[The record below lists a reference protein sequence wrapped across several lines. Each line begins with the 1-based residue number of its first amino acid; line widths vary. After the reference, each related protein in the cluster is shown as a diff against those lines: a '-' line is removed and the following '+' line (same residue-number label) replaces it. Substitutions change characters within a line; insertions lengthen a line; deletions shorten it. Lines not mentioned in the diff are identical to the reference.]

1 MQQRGLLWLRFLGK
15 EAKVFDLTE
24 ASKILENLE
33 KIVLQLSNTVLTQV
47 IFHNE
52 KMYRW
57 HLEVIN
63 FHKRYVAAGAFV
75 HTSFLWFMHLRK
87 LAIFVS
93 CLVTIAELFSVAP
106 KPLCQAY
113 FTYANATCYIF
124 FLFISSLLEKC
135 HSLLSVTVLLAPTRA
150 LSVPPRWS
158 FSLELLFWQK
168 PLKMGKLV
176 LLPSNALWTWF
187 ASLGEKKF
195 HYLFRPLPLAHF
207 QPKFSKRMF

>member
-1 MQQRGLLWLRFLGK
+1 MRKCTVDTSRSLIFIKGMQQQGHLYTQVFCGLC
-15 EAKVFDLTE
+15 
-24 ASKILENLE
+24 ILESWPFLL
-33 KIVLQLSNTVLTQV
+33 VVWWPL
-47 IFHNE
+47 
-52 KMYRW
+52 R
-57 HLEVIN
+57 
-63 FHKRYVAAGAFV
+63 RG
-75 HTSFLWFMHLRK
+75 SFPLHQNHYARHILLMLMLH
-87 LAIFVS
+87 VTYSS
-93 CLVTIAELFSVAP
+93 CL
-106 KPLCQAY
+106 
-113 FTYANATCYIF
+113 
-124 FLFISSLLEKC
+124 FLPYWKKC
-135 HSLLSVTVLLAPTRA
+135 HSLLSVIVLLAPTRA